1 MLAPPLLVTSSVAAN
16 SDGANSTAAEH
27 IRNRSN
33 RSSSV
38 ATSIGKDH
46 RPSAR
51 SARWLEWLLLLVRL
65 ALRMRR

>member
-1 MLAPPLLVTSSVAAN
+1 MLAPPLLVTSSAGAS

-27 IRNRSN
+27 IRSRSN

-38 ATSIGKDH
+38 ATSIGMGH

-51 SARWLEWLLLLVRL
+51 FVRWLEWLLLLVRL
-65 ALRMRR
+65 ALRMRG